1 MQVTKAVQERFDT
14 QFRILGKL
22 YTLFPVGEEQ
32 HGTSV
37 RELLPILEETEGS
50 VTMAMRTFEELGIL
64 SRNLTFEGYQKQTAH
79 LTLLLAKYEAEKVLE
94 GWHERQRMSTT
105 PLLFPSGRK
114 LRRGEKQRLAAHGGE
129 PQYMEEV
136 DKTLDKVEEA
146 FPGTM
151 GIAPPPEEKVAIT
164 ESPKEEIKAIA
175 GPDAPSPWEKLR
187 PLRRDEARALVE
199 AARQYQARKAS
210 LYTKLDELREA
221 GFTVPDVSA
230 FNFQTDDRLETIGLV
245 IPFFNELE
253 NENRRTVTWVE
264 KVKTLQREND
274 ELRRRVRALEALQ
287 NARVADRVQVTVGA
301 ARD

>member
-37 RELLPILEETEGS
+37 RELLPILEEPEGS
-50 VTMAMRTFEELGIL
+50 VTMALRTFEELGIL
-64 SRNLTFEGYQKQTAH
+64 SRTLTFEGYQKQQAH
-79 LTLLLAKYEAEKVLE
+79 LTMLIPKHEGEKALE
-94 GWHERQRMSTT
+94 SWHERQRMSTT

-114 LRRGEKQRLAAHGGE
+114 LRRGERQRLAVHGGE
-129 PQYMEEV
+129 PQYMEEPEKAPEV
-136 DKTLDKVEEA
+136 VAEA
-146 FPGTM
+146 VP
-151 GIAPPPEEKVAIT
+151 EKVAIT
-164 ESPKEEIKAIA
+164 DSPKEEVKAIA